1 MKYDERT
8 CKFNMDTGCVELL
21 PTLTPSNLTE
31 GTITAQ
37 DPLPGTLLHRNAHV
51 RLVAK

>member
-1 MKYDERT
+1 MSVAEARRRLAI
-8 CKFNMDTGCVELL
+8 VELL
-21 PTLTPSNLTE
+21 PTLTPSNLTK